1 MSWDSKRPDQDLGGV
16 DLARVER
23 LMKRCQI
30 GVGGRNALDDAHS
43 IMAECYGTIG
53 ALMLAVE
60 TQREM
65 LAARQP
71 VCAARADG
79 ARSDGV
85 MFADGLP
92 GLAMFDASGDPRER
106 YVRVTLDGS
115 HCVMH
120 RSEGDRYVQDAR
132 AAGDDSEYV
141 VTDVYLSEREFYD
154 LPERDVF

>member
-1 MSWDSKRPDQDLGGV
+1 MSGGNKRPDQDLGGV
-16 DLARVER
+16 GRASVER

-43 IMAECYGTIG
+43 IMAECYGTLG

-60 TQREM
+60 MQREM

-71 VCAARADG
+71 ALATR
-79 ARSDGV
+79 
-85 MFADGLP
+85 ADGLP
-92 GLAMFDASGDPRER
+92 GLAMFDAFGDPRER

-120 RSEGDRYVQDAR
+120 PSDGDRYVQDAR

-141 VTDVYLSEREFYD
+141 VTDVYLSEREFDD
-154 LPERDVF
+154 LPEHGGF